1 MKSIQTLA
9 TVVVM
14 FGMSGAAH
22 AGLFDHFGGGGCDA
36 SKSCDCAP
44 TFEPTVC
51 KPVIVRPCHT
61 NMFTYQRQACKPMAC
76 DTCAPNGACAP
87 CGPEACG
94 PAACAP
100 ECAAPCGPAACAPE
114 CAAPCAPECAAPCAP
129 GCEAP
134 CDPGC
139 AAPCDPG
146 CEAPCDPGCAAPC
159 DDACVET
166 ACCPVVDACEIAELI
181 YESQTACY
189 AKHRRRAIQK
199 LGNRYT
205 CVCNPEIMAAFIY
218 ALNDADERV
227 RKEAADEI
235 GDQLR
240 KYPCCCSPCVVQA
253 LTCALADCDRGV
265 RRQAEEALEA
275 CGYEI
280 VDGCCE
286 VACDTTCAP
295 GCAPSCAPAA
305 APAHPAPATPE
316 AVPPMDGAAPAPAP
330 APPEEPK
337 AYFPK
342 RLPQQ
347 QARPISSSKSP
358 LSRLFSLVD

>member
-1 MKSIQTLA
+1 MPACSTTSVGADVTRRRVAIVHRPSSPPSASRSSFGPATPTCSRTSVRPPSRWLA
-9 TVVVM
+9 TPALRTVPALRAVLKR
-14 FGMSGAAH
+14 AARPRVLRNVPLLAVRLPALRNVPLRVH
-22 AGLFDHFGGGGCDA
+22 RSVPLPVRRVAKL
-36 SKSCDCAP
+36 
-44 TFEPTVC
+44 
-51 KPVIVRPCHT
+51 PVIR
-61 NMFTYQRQACKPMAC
+61 
-76 DTCAPNGACAP
+76 GALL
-87 CGPEACG
+87 
-94 PAACAP
+94 PAIR
-100 ECAAPCGPAACAPE
+100 AAKRLVI
-114 CAAPCAPECAAPCAP
+114 
-129 GCEAP
+129 
-134 CDPGC
+134 
-139 AAPCDPG
+139 
-146 CEAPCDPGCAAPC
+146 PGCAAPC

-166 ACCPVVDACEIAELI
+166 ACCPVTDACEIAELI

-189 AKHRRRAIQK
+189 AKDRRRAIQK

-286 VACDTTCAP
+286 VACDTTCGSGLCP
-295 GCAPSCAPAA
+295 VVCSGRGSGSPR
-305 APAHPAPATPE
+305 HRLLLKRFRRWM
-316 AVPPMDGAAPAPAP
+316 VLL
-330 APPEEPK
+330 
-337 AYFPK
+337 
-342 RLPQQ
+342 RLPP
-347 QARPISSSKSP
+347 RPRRKSRRLTSP
-358 LSRLFSLVD
+358 SVCRSSRLVRSLPPRARSPVCSASSTEVNADS

>member
-1 MKSIQTLA
+1 MPALRAVLKRAARPRVLRNVPLLA
-9 TVVVM
+9 VRLPALRNVPLRVHR
-14 FGMSGAAH
+14 SVPLPVRRVAK
-22 AGLFDHFGGGGCDA
+22 L
-36 SKSCDCAP
+36 
-44 TFEPTVC
+44 
-51 KPVIVRPCHT
+51 PVIR
-61 NMFTYQRQACKPMAC
+61 
-76 DTCAPNGACAP
+76 GALL
-87 CGPEACG
+87 
-94 PAACAP
+94 PAIR
-100 ECAAPCGPAACAPE
+100 AAKRLVI
-114 CAAPCAPECAAPCAP
+114 
-129 GCEAP
+129 
-134 CDPGC
+134 
-139 AAPCDPG
+139 
-146 CEAPCDPGCAAPC
+146 PGCAAPC

-166 ACCPVVDACEIAELI
+166 ACCPVTDACEIAELI

-189 AKHRRRAIQK
+189 AKDRRRAIQK

-337 AYFPK
+337 AYFPQASAAAAGSSDLFLQEPALPSVQPR
-342 RLPQQ
+342 RL
-347 QARPISSSKSP
+347 R
-358 LSRLFSLVD
+358 